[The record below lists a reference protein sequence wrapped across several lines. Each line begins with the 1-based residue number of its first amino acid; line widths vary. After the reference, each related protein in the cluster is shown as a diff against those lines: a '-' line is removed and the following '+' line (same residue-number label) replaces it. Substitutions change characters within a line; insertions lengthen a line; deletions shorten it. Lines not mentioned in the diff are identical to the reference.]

1 MKLQAHSPTVEE
13 VEKPM
18 RRPKVSTPTHLN
30 AGSAEFMKL
39 YSPMA
44 DRMAEA
50 AARSRP
56 ASTAGAWSHIP
67 VQIPFVMFVSP
78 L

>member
-1 MKLQAHSPTVEE
+1 MYVQANSPSVEDA
-13 VEKPM
+13 EKPV

-50 AARSRP
+50 AGKSRP
-56 ASTAGAWSHIP
+56 TSTAGD
-67 VQIPFVMFVSP
+67 
-78 L
+78 